1 MNDTAPEIA
10 KQVHERYM
18 EMDGQQRLLIGMEMF
33 ETARKIAISSFPKN
47 ITEDEKR
54 RLLCERF
61 YKDFSEK
68 VFPKKK

>member
-10 KQVHERYM
+10 RQVHQRYM

-33 ETARKIAISSFPKN
+33 ETARKIAISSFPEN

-61 YKDFSEK
+61 YKGLSEK
-68 VFPKKK
+68 AFPKEK